1 MSKQHDRI
9 TKKLQEQGR
18 AWAVRTDKFI
28 DPNDD
33 FGAKPT
39 YHVHPNASYPHQ
51 TDICRFDSLNEI
63 EEWLAE

>member
-18 AWAVRTDKFI
+18 AWAVRSDKYI
-28 DPNDD
+28 DPNDE

-39 YHVHPNASYPHQ
+39 YHIHPNATYPHQ
-51 TDICRFDSLNEI
+51 SDICRFDSLNEI